1 MGIGADKSRYSRLLI
16 VDDDANQLRT
26 LTRIFEAE
34 GFDAVGC
41 ATAAEALEHLRGG
54 DIGVAVVDLRLPDLS
69 SSDLLDNLEPLASQ
83 VRIIIHTAYNSYES
97 ARDAVNLGA
106 FAYVE
111 KGADPN
117 ELVHHVQRA
126 FRARLE
132 RYAAQLEE
140 AVAER
145 TRELQASE
153 KRLQRVIRGSNDGLW
168 EWPDLAKSEQWWSPR
183 FFEMLGYEDRE
194 FTPTLDKFTDML
206 HPEDRDASTGVI
218 EDLLESREP
227 FESEYRI
234 KTKSG
239 SYLWLHAR
247 GQVFR
252 NHSGQPIGMAGT
264 VRDITP
270 RIRAEEAYQ
279 TLVRKSLQGLVILQD
294 QRVAFA
300 NQALADMLGCTI
312 DEILGMSQKEVNDCV
327 HPKDREEA
335 WENHEKRLEG
345 GNPPSRYEHRLV
357 RRNGEVRWVEIFA
370 SKTEYR
376 DRPAIQIAYI
386 DVSERKR
393 LEAKLRHRDT
403 ELAHLGRM
411 SMMGEM
417 AAGLAH
423 ELNQPLYAITNY
435 ATGINLRLQTA
446 AVDSEELTEVMEKI
460 SRQAK
465 RASEIIRR
473 LRNTVQKREPRR
485 SSTDLNDLLQDLLKL
500 AEHELRQNSVSVHL
514 DLHDKLPLV
523 PADAIQIQQVAL
535 NLMRNAVD
543 AMLGVSTNQRQLT
556 LITSL
561 VNGQAVEVGVGD
573 SGAGLSDEIR
583 PKIFD
588 PFFTTKAEGLGMG
601 LAISRTIIEAHEGR
615 IWATPN
621 SPHGTVF
628 RFVIPTDEKGLNR
641 AE

>member
-1 MGIGADKSRYSRLLI
+1 MASGADKSRYSRLLI

-26 LTRIFEAE
+26 LIRIFEAE
-34 GFDAVGC
+34 GCDVVGC
-41 ATAAEALEHLRGG
+41 ATAAEALEHLGGG
-54 DIGVAVVDLRLPDLS
+54 DVGVAVVDLRLPDS
-69 SSDLLDNLEPLASQ
+69 TGSQLLGKLEPLSAQ
-83 VRIIIHTAYNSYES
+83 VQIIIHMAYSSYES

-126 FRARLE
+126 FRARLA
-132 RYAAQLEE
+132 RYAAQLED

-145 TRELQASE
+145 TRKLQASE
-153 KRLQRVIRGSNDGLW
+153 ERLQRIIRGSNDGLW
-168 EWPDLAKSEQWWSPR
+168 EWPDLANDEQWWSPR
-183 FFEMLGYEDRE
+183 FFEMLGYEDGE
-194 FTPTLDKFTDML
+194 FTPTLANFAEML
-206 HPEDRDASTGVI
+206 HPKDRAVMVAI
-218 EDLLESREP
+218 EDLLESRDP
-227 FESEYRI
+227 FESEYRMR
-234 KTKSG
+234 TKSG
-239 SYLWLHAR
+239 NYLWLHAR

-252 NHSGQPIGMAGT
+252 NESGQPVGMAGT
-264 VRDITP
+264 VHDITP
-270 RIRAEEAYQ
+270 RKRAEEAYQ
-279 TLVRKSLQGLVILQD
+279 TLVKKSLQGLVILQD
-294 QRVAFA
+294 QRMVFA
-300 NQALADMLGCTI
+300 NQALADMLGYTI
-312 DEILGMSQKEVNDCV
+312 DELLEMSPEAVNERV
-327 HPKDREEA
+327 HPDDRA
-335 WENHEKRLEG
+335 KVWENHEKRLGG
-345 GNPPSRYEHRLV
+345 GNPPARYQHRLV
-357 RRNGEVRWVEIFA
+357 RKDGAVRWVEIFV
-370 SKTEYR
+370 SKTQVR
-376 DRPAIQIAYI
+376 DRPAIQIAFL
-386 DVSERKR
+386 DVTEQKKMEAR
-393 LEAKLRHRDT
+393 LRQRDT
-403 ELAHLGRM
+403 ELAHLGRL

-446 AVDSEELTEVMEKI
+446 AADSEELTEVMEKI
-460 SRQAK
+460 SGQAK

-473 LRNTVQKREPRR
+473 LRNTVQKREPHR

-514 DLHDKLPLV
+514 DLHEKLPLV
-523 PADAIQIQQVAL
+523 SADAIQIQQVAL

-556 LITSL
+556 LTTSL
-561 VNGQAVEVGVGD
+561 VNGHAVEVGVGD
-573 SGAGLSDEIR
+573 SGAGLSDEIH

-601 LAISRTIIEAHEGR
+601 LAISRTIVEAHEGR

-628 RFVIPTDEKGLNR
+628 RFIIPTDEKGLNR
-641 AE
+641 AK